1 MTRLA
6 VCARSFEDVEYL
18 EGSARVPSGMY
29 EYARPGLLLS
39 ARARPQHLPLVVRQR
54 PGAAKLSDNPSLHPR
69 VANTDGQLV
78 DYLLGDFVLRTV
90 VHVVRMHDIHVV
102 ARAHH
107 DVHPGRP
114 GYAGESQRVSADADG
129 RGIDDRPSAH
139 SSKQR
144 DFVDRQVFIEQFE
157 VVDIAERVIPHPAE
171 VFHRH
176 LFLAEM
182 LGARLGWRRVHAHEV
197 DEDVLVR
204 GRHPQGRGV
213 YRPQNGLSKSRK
225 AAILPT
231 ISPQC

>member
-1 MTRLA
+1 M
-6 VCARSFEDVEYL
+6 SSISK
-18 EGSARVPSGMY
+18 GSARVPSRMY
-29 EYARPGLLLS
+29 EDARTCFLLS
-39 ARARPQHLPLVVRQR
+39 TRARPQHLPLIVRQR
-54 PGAAKLSDNPSLHPR
+54 PGAAELTDDARLHPR

-78 DYLLGDFVLRTV
+78 NHLLGDFVLRTT

-114 GYAGESQRVSADADG
+114 GYAGESQRVSPDANG
-129 RGIDDRPSAH
+129 RCIDDRASAH

-144 DFVDRQVFIEQFE
+144 DFVDRQVFIEQLE
-157 VVDIAERVIPHPAE
+157 IVDIAERVVPHPSE

-204 GRHPQGRGV
+204 GRHAQGRGV
-213 YRPQNGLSKSRK
+213 YRPQDRLCHS
-225 AAILPT
+225 
-231 ISPQC
+231 